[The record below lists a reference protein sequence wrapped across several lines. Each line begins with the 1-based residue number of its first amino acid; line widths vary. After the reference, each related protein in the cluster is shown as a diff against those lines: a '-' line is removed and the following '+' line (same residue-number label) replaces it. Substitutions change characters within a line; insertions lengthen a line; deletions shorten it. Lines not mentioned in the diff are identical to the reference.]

1 MTPTDRILTVSQL
14 TEELRETL
22 ETRFSEVWVSGEIS
36 NLRQQQSGHCYFT
49 LKDAGAQ
56 LTAVVFR
63 REAMRLRFALRN
75 GLEVAAFGRISVYP
89 PRGNYQLICSF
100 ITETGSGRLQ
110 QKFEELKRRLGE
122 EGLFDRERKKPIPRL
137 PRSIAIITSPTGAAI
152 RDFISILRRRKWH
165 GRVTVLP
172 VRVQGVE
179 AAPEIVSAIADA
191 QAANRFDLLVVA
203 RGGGSLE
210 DLWPFNEEPVVR
222 ALAACRIPTISAIGH
237 EIDFALTDFAADA
250 RAETPS
256 AAAELI
262 SSNYIDACQR
272 LERSG
277 RDLARAVME
286 HFVRRS
292 AKVELLQS
300 RLKAVSPQA
309 RLERAYLH
317 LDDVA
322 ARLQL
327 AVDNRLRDAN
337 YRLERL
343 GSRLAAVSPKHA
355 VQLSRQRVEQLGLR
369 LLNASPEKV
378 LKRGFTMIK
387 DQEGRIVPHKSALG
401 DSTSVNIIFAD
412 GEVPARLAEGQQE
425 LPF

>member
-1 MTPTDRILTVSQL
+1 MTPIDRILTVSQL

-309 RLERAYLH
+309 RLERAYLR